1 MAAVPSFRGFGAVT
15 GIAHGSFFLYFKP
28 FFFFFSSALY
38 FQAGKLFFYAL
49 TSTTNTQW
57 LIRCLFCSDR

>member
-28 FFFFFSSALY
+28 FFFFFFLC
-38 FQAGKLFFYAL
+38 FVFPG
-49 TSTTNTQW
+49 W
-57 LIRCLFCSDR
+57 